1 MKTIRFGILSTAKI
15 ARTKVIPALQQGEYT
30 TVDAIC
36 SRNEESARAAADE
49 LSIPK
54 SYGSYEAMLND
65 PDIDAVYVP
74 LPNHLHVKWSIN
86 AMAAGKHVLCEK
98 PIGLDTEDANKL
110 IDATSRYPH
119 LKVMEGF
126 MYRFHP
132 QWIEAKR
139 LVDEG
144 EIGDLVTIQSF
155 FSYFND
161 DPNNIRNMAAIGGGG
176 LMDIGCYSISLSRFL
191 FNAEPTRC
199 CGFAD
204 RDPEFGTDRL
214 FSGMM
219 DFNGKVSTFT
229 CSTQLSP
236 YQRVNILGTDGRIE
250 ILIPFNA
257 PPNAPTQIIVQ
268 RDRLEDEEDRIRTT
282 TFGVC
287 DQYTLQGDAFAKSI
301 IDDTPVP
308 TPLTDAWAN
317 MHTLEVL
324 IESAGIGQW
333 VVC

>member
-1 MKTIRFGILSTAKI
+1 NNVSATDCPGQGKIAALACGTSVARTSLHTIGWPETHEDRTMKTIRFGILSTAKI

-126 MYRFHP
+126 MYR
-132 QWIEAKR
+132 
-139 LVDEG
+139 
-144 EIGDLVTIQSF
+144 
-155 FSYFND
+155 
-161 DPNNIRNMAAIGGGG
+161 
-176 LMDIGCYSISLSRFL
+176 
-191 FNAEPTRC
+191 
-199 CGFAD
+199 
-204 RDPEFGTDRL
+204 
-214 FSGMM
+214 
-219 DFNGKVSTFT
+219 
-229 CSTQLSP
+229 
-236 YQRVNILGTDGRIE
+236 
-250 ILIPFNA
+250 
-257 PPNAPTQIIVQ
+257 
-268 RDRLEDEEDRIRTT
+268 
-282 TFGVC
+282 
-287 DQYTLQGDAFAKSI
+287 
-301 IDDTPVP
+301 
-308 TPLTDAWAN
+308 
-317 MHTLEVL
+317 
-324 IESAGIGQW
+324 
-333 VVC
+333 